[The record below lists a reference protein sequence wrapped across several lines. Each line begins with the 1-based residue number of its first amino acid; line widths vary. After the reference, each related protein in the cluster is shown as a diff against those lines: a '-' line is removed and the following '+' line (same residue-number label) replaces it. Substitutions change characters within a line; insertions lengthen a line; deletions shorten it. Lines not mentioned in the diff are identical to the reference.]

1 MVTAGGHPVPELIE
15 VVLQTFL
22 EALDRLPVDPR
33 STTVGFD
40 QPVRFYNELLRYL
53 VRFRFLQSV
62 PPFRLTSRESSVTRP
77 LRSAPITGVSSLLRV
92 DPPLCRASILS
103 PLRGA
108 SRLGFSLCIAAT
120 GSHVPHDSPVSSH
133 AAFMPEAI
141 RPVHRLPDGL
151 ALATVVRTFAFGLIL
166 LLPTPQQRF
175 RFIRLPIPYLT
186 SDFPEVF
193 DWNVHNPDSL
203 SEQLPVVW
211 DLLL

>member
-1 MVTAGGHPVPELIE
+1 MVAAGGHPVPKLIE

-62 PPFRLTSRESSVTRP
+62 PPFRLTSGEGSVTRP

-103 PLRGA
+103 LLRGRP
-108 SRLGFSLCIAAT
+108 RLRFSLCIAAT
-120 GSHVPHDSPVSSH
+120 GSHVPHDSLISGH
-133 AAFMPEAI
+133 AAYMPEAACTVDRFPACPSRCHI
-141 RPVHRLPDGL
+141 VHRFRP
-151 ALATVVRTFAFGLIL
+151 RLIGIT
-166 LLPTPQQRF
+166 TPHQRF
-175 RFIRLPIPYLT
+175 IFIRLPIPHLT
-186 SDFPEVF
+186 AAITAAF
-193 DWNVHNPDSL
+193 H
-203 SEQLPVVW
+203 
-211 DLLL
+211 